1 MKKFIG
7 LVWIIAIIVLLVVQ
21 VNCSDRSAKST
32 TENSDD
38 TTAIWTAPDL
48 KSLPPGPETD
58 LLIYGRKLIE
68 NTSYYLGPR
77 GTVGAM
83 SNGLN
88 CQNCH
93 LDAGTR
99 LNSNCL
105 AGVASSYPKFRN
117 RSGKLESIEFRINEC
132 MERSLDGA
140 SLDSNSREMKA
151 MKAYMVWLG
160 KDYKPIKDY
169 NIAATGPLPFLK
181 RAADTAAGKRVFQ
194 SRCMSCHGLDGLGLY
209 MEDSTSY
216 KYPPLW
222 GQHSYNVSAGMYTL
236 TKLAGF
242 IKYNMPYSVTPLAP
256 QLTDEEAWDVA
267 AFINSQQRPDKRFSY
282 DWPDISKKPV
292 DYPFGPFADSFSAN
306 QHKYGPF
313 AVIAKAKAKK

>member
-1 MKKFIG
+1 MKRFIWVV
-7 LVWIIAIIVLLVVQ
+7 LIIALVVLLVRQ
-21 VNCSDRSAKST
+21 IYPGKNAGKESSQA
-32 TENSDD
+32 NAD
-38 TTAIWTAPDL
+38 TVAIWVAPDL
-48 KSLPPGPETD
+48 QALPPGPETD
-58 LLIYGRKLIE
+58 LVVYGKKLIE

-77 GTVGAM
+77 GKVAAM

-117 RSGKLESIEFRINEC
+117 RSGKLETIEFRINEC
-132 MERSLDGA
+132 MERSLNGQ

-160 KDYKPIKDY
+160 KDYKPRSDY

-181 RAADTAAGKRVFQ
+181 RAADTVAGKKVFQ
-194 SRCMSCHGLDGLGLY
+194 SRCTSCHGLDGLGLY

-222 GQHSYNVSAGMYTL
+222 GPNSYNVSAGMYTL
-236 TKLAGF
+236 SKLAGY
-242 IKYNMPYSVTPLAP
+242 IKYNMPYTATPLRP
-256 QLTDEEAWDVA
+256 QLTDEEAWDLA
-267 AFINSQQRPDKRFSY
+267 AFINSQQRPRKQFAY

-292 DYPFGPFADSFSAN
+292 DFPFGPYADTFSSY

-313 AVIAKAKAKK
+313 QVIAKAKRK

>member
-7 LVWIIAIIVLLVVQ
+7 LVLIIAISVLLVTQ
-21 VNCSDRSAKST
+21 INSPGKKEKLT
-32 TENSDD
+32 TENNADS
-38 TTAIWTAPDL
+38 TAIWIAPDL
-48 KSLPPGPETD
+48 QSLTAGPETD
-58 LLIYGRKLIE
+58 LIIYGRKLIE

-105 AGVASSYPKFRN
+105 AGVATSYPKFRN
-117 RSGKLESIEFRINEC
+117 RSGKLENIEFRINEC
-132 MERSLDGA
+132 MERSLNGVI
-140 SLDSNSREMKA
+140 LDSNSREMKA
-151 MKAYMVWLG
+151 MKAYMLWLG
-160 KDYKPIKDY
+160 KDYKPKKEY
-169 NIAATGPLPFLK
+169 NIAGTGPLPFIK
-181 RAADTAAGKRVFQ
+181 RAADTTAGKLVFQ
-194 SRCMSCHGLDGLGLY
+194 SRCTSCHGLDGLGLY
-209 MEDSTSY
+209 MEDSTAY

-222 GQHSYNVSAGMYTL
+222 GPHSYNVSAGMYTL

-242 IKYNMPYSVTPLAP
+242 IKYNMPYSATPLAP
-256 QLTDEEAWDVA
+256 QLTDEECWDVA
-267 AFINSQQRPDKRFSY
+267 AFINSRQRPDKQFAY

-292 DYPFGPFADSFSAN
+292 DFPFGPYADSFSVQ

-313 AVIAKAKAKK
+313 EEIARAKQKK